1 MEKWDNVKR
10 ISVLEKPA
18 ALTCSLKPDQ
28 SECRNENR
36 IYLPIS

>member
-1 MEKWDNVKR
+1 MTINGREQV
-10 ISVLEKPA
+10 SVLENPA